1 VTRSVPAAL
10 VERAVGWRQG
20 VVAELRR
27 VPRSLSDVGVPGWAA
42 IAEPFARGGTSGGA
56 SMDDG
61 QAKTAAVAEA
71 LERHA
76 AARFPLETGPL
87 PEGADCWRLDEFT
100 LHSVS
105 QQAAPDFPYSAGYSD
120 PHYTPVWT
128 LPGNTEVF
136 VPAGLVGLQNTF
148 GLPATS
154 SGLAAGASTTRA
166 LLRATQELVERDALT
181 IAWLHSLSPH
191 RIPLAAEFTEPVERL
206 GGEVQAFDI
215 TPAYSPHPVIAVAGT
230 LPLGGKP
237 RATLGLACRAST
249 ADAVEK
255 AWLEWTQG
263 TVFLEVWLSEN
274 PDTVLRPEE
283 VIDFDRHAAYY
294 TTRPGDWAALP
305 WLRGEIGPAPTGSPG
320 SGAATEL
327 TELVMELTAAGIR
340 LAYRDLTTPELTAV
354 GLRAVRVLSPDLTPL
369 HADHRWPH
377 LGGTTPDVARRFAA
391 TGTFP
396 NPFPHPLG

>member
-1 VTRSVPAAL
+1 MTTSVPAVLAG
-10 VERAVGWRQG
+10 RAVGWRQG
-20 VVAELRR
+20 VVAELRE
-27 VPRSLSDVGVPGWAA
+27 VPRGLADVEVPGWAA

-56 SMDDG
+56 SLDNG

-76 AARFPLETGPL
+76 AARFPLDAGPV

-105 QQAAPDFPYSAGYSD
+105 QQASPDFPYSAGYSE
-120 PHYTPVWT
+120 PLYTPVWT
-128 LPGNTEVF
+128 LPGNAEVF

-181 IAWLHSLSPH
+181 IAWLHSLSPR
-191 RIPLAAEFTEPVERL
+191 RIPLPPEFAEPVGRL

-237 RATLGLACRAST
+237 RATLGLACRART

-263 TVFLEVWLSEN
+263 TVFLEVWLSEH
-274 PDTVLRPEE
+274 PDTVLRPDD
-283 VIDFDRHAAYY
+283 VTDFDQHAAYY
-294 TTRPGDWAALP
+294 TTHPEDWAVLP
-305 WLRGEIGPAPTGSPG
+305 WHSGEIGCAPPGSPA
-320 SGAATEL
+320 SGAAAEL
-327 TELVMELTAAGIR
+327 TELVTTVTTAGIR

-377 LGGTTPDVARRFAA
+377 LGGTTPEVARRFPA
-391 TGTFP
+391 TGAFP